1 MLPGRPGRVPR
12 RPRLRRVTAR
22 ETVALPPLRYLT
34 AADVEAAIPPVALR
48 LSLAER
54 AMRALGNEAE
64 LPPKIG
70 VHPRP
75 EASFAH
81 AMPAHLRDAAG
92 QHDLLGVKWIAGF
105 PTNSGIGLRGLYGL
119 LLLNDPATGVPI
131 AIVDAG
137 PLTAHR
143 TAAVSG
149 LAIRDYAP
157 LLAGGSPR
165 VGLVGAGVQAHSHL
179 PVIAHLVPGASLRVF
194 ARRREQAEGLAE
206 AARAAGLT
214 DVVLAASAEAA
225 VSGAD
230 IVVTVASFGPVRQVM
245 TPSWLTPDA
254 LVVPVDYATYASA
267 AVARDADL
275 FLVDDRGT
283 FEANRA
289 AGLFD
294 DYPDPHAT
302 IGEAL
307 ARRMPRPAGRVVV
320 THLGVGLADLVFA
333 DAVLAAAANAGLGTI
348 LPR

>member
-1 MLPGRPGRVPR
+1 M
-12 RPRLRRVTAR
+12 
-22 ETVALPPLRYLT
+22 PPLRYLT
-34 AADVEAAIPPVALR
+34 AADVEAAIPPVDVR
-48 LSLAER
+48 IGLAER
-54 AMRALGNEAE
+54 AMRALGTEAE

-81 AMPAHLRDAAG
+81 AMPAHLRDARG
-92 QHDLLGVKWIAGF
+92 THDLLGVKWIAGF
-105 PTNSGIGLRGLYGL
+105 PTNSGLGLRGLYGM
-119 LLLNDPATGVPI
+119 LLLNDPATGVPT
-131 AIVDAG
+131 AVVDAG

-143 TAAVSG
+143 TASVSG
-149 LAIRDYAP
+149 LAIREYAP
-157 LLAGGSPR
+157 RRTGPLR

-179 PVIAHLVPGASLRVF
+179 PVIAHLLPGAALAVF
-194 ARRREQAEGLAE
+194 TRRTEQAEEVAQ
-206 AARAAGLT
+206 AARAQGLGPVRLASSPEDAVNGA
-214 DVVLAASAEAA
+214 DVVL
-225 VSGAD
+225 
-230 IVVTVASFGPVRQVM
+230 TVASFGPVRQVM
-245 TPSWLTPDA
+245 PPEWLTPDA
-254 LVVPVDYATYASA
+254 LVVPVDYATYVSA

-275 FLVDDRGT
+275 FLVDERGQ

-307 ARRMPRPAGRVVV
+307 ERGLARPAGRVVV

-333 DAVLAAAANAGLGTI
+333 DAILDAAAAAGIGTI